1 MSTTVE
7 DVLHIHGGHDGG
19 GDGEVT
25 DQLGPLHLP
34 RVAQEPR
41 LHPVEVLADAQL
53 HGSKVDVG
61 FLLDPC
67 HPHVLMASIRRTS

>member
-1 MSTTVE
+1 MAITTE
-7 DVLHIHGGHDGG
+7 DVLHIHGGHNDS
-19 GDGEVT
+19 EVT
-25 DQLGPLHLP
+25 DELHPLRLP
-34 RVAQEPR
+34 GLVRELE